1 MRQPGHHTASGAL
14 GRCSEMNGYA
24 RLRGSEETEI
34 VKALSQ
40 LALRDMPRWL
50 TTRNSDITV
59 HLHIY
64 YETPGSIYI
73 YGTLVNKILKTYNEL
88 FTSTFM

>member
-1 MRQPGHHTASGAL
+1 MKKQRVLRLL
-14 GRCSEMNGYA
+14 GW
-24 RLRGSEETEI
+24 
-34 VKALSQ
+34 

-64 YETPGSIYI
+64 MRNM
-73 YGTLVNKILKTYNEL
+73 VNKI
-88 FTSTFM
+88 S